1 MKHIMKGYLSIIS
14 IIIIAL
20 FSQSCEKDTGLE
32 LETTAAFTGSY
43 KVATDCLIPTSNKNL
58 KAGVHTSLQ
67 YLTIIPKGEHKV
79 WIEQLGV
86 MATIK
91 GEQLD
96 IPYQHNK
103 VEQRTLTGYGHIE
116 GETLKLYYSTTDD
129 VWGIT
134 YTCSIQGVP
143 WTLYQ

>member
-1 MKHIMKGYLSIIS
+1 MKGYIWITILVIVSV
-14 IIIIAL
+14 
-20 FSQSCEKDTGLE
+20 FNQSCEKDAGLE
-32 LETTAAFTGSY
+32 LDSTAAFTGTY
-43 KVATDCLIPTSNKNL
+43 KVATDCLFPTSDKNL
-58 KAGVHTSLQ
+58 KAGVNTSLRR
-67 YLTIIPKGEHKV
+67 LTIIPKGDHKV

-86 MATIK
+86 MAIIK

-143 WTLYQ
+143 WKLYQ